1 MWQKLTSERIPLN
14 DIEQAVYKDNSDT
27 VNDIMFSYDESV
39 STDNLFYIY
48 RKNTHDSEL
57 ADFLSTAKELENA
70 EMKSIHRG
78 TTHHPEIQVM

>member
-1 MWQKLTSERIPLN
+1 MAKLTSERIPLN

-48 RKNTHDSEL
+48 LKILTIRN
-57 ADFLSTAKELENA
+57 
-70 EMKSIHRG
+70 
-78 TTHHPEIQVM
+78 

>member
-48 RKNTHDSEL
+48 LKNTHDSEL
-57 ADFLSTAKELENA
+57 ADF
-70 EMKSIHRG
+70 
-78 TTHHPEIQVM
+78 